1 MSSFAELLLHQFD
14 KNADKPAIIY
24 HGEILTFG
32 QLESKA
38 RSIGAF
44 LQNKGLER
52 GDRVILYTPEK
63 LPFLIIHLGI
73 ILSGG
78 VSLPLNFS
86 FTKNEMLYF
95 INDSGAHF
103 VFASGEQASL
113 IKQIKDCCPKLRE
126 IFSPAETIVKN
137 GSRQF
142 KEPNLRAE
150 DSCFMLY
157 SSGTTGRPKG
167 VVHTHMNLALS
178 LLDLKACWRFV
189 PEDTL
194 LNVLP
199 LFHIHGL
206 SFGTHLSLIS
216 GASMILE
223 NKFHPIKTMEKIR
236 DATVFMAV
244 PSIYYAFLRRHEF
257 KKKAIEWNRT
267 RLFAC
272 GSAPIRPEVLPELE
286 TILNGKLIN
295 RYGMT
300 ESHVITSLPLNG
312 PFPHGSVGLPLDG
325 IEMKLV
331 AKDGRILSAENTRKD
346 NHEAVG
352 EVKIRSKN
360 LFSHYW
366 NNPAETASAFDKE
379 GFFSTG
385 DLGYLDEFGFLTL
398 VGRKKDL
405 IITDGYNVYPAVVE
419 RVLNSFTQVRESV
432 VIGVPDEKRGEKV
445 VAIVVPEGDLQT
457 SELKKYCQ
465 ANLVNY
471 QVPVRFELVD
481 ELPRNAMGKILK
493 RVLRDK
499 LAEPGFPADAD
510 DPLHI

>member
-1 MSSFAELLLHQFD
+1 MSSFAELLSHQFD

-32 QLESKA
+32 QLENKA

-44 LQNKGLER
+44 LQDKGLEK

-78 VSLPLNFS
+78 VSLPLNFR

-95 INDSGAHF
+95 INDSGSCF
-103 VFASGEQASL
+103 VFASGEQASM
-113 IKQIKDCCPKLRE
+113 INQIKDRCPKLRE
-126 IFSPAETIVKN
+126 IISPAEAIVKN
-137 GSRQF
+137 DSKQF
-142 KEPNLRAE
+142 KEPNLGVE
-150 DSCFMLY
+150 DNCFMLY

-167 VVHTHMNLALS
+167 VVHTHMNLASS
-178 LLDLKACWRFV
+178 LLDLKTCWRFV

-206 SFGTHLSLIS
+206 SFATHLSLIS

-223 NKFHPIKTMEKIR
+223 EKFHPIKTMEKIK

-244 PSIYYAFLRRHEF
+244 PTIYYAFLKRHEF
-257 KKKAIEWNRT
+257 KKKSKEWNKT
-267 RLFAC
+267 RLFTC
-272 GSAPIRPEVLPELE
+272 GSAPIRTEVLPELE
-286 TILNGKLIN
+286 TILNEQLIN

-331 AKDGRILSAENTRKD
+331 AKDGRTLATGTTRKD
-346 NHEAVG
+346 NHKAVG
-352 EVKIRSKN
+352 EVKIRSEN

-366 NNPAETASAFDKE
+366 NNPAATESAFDKE

-398 VGRKKDL
+398 VGREKDL
-405 IITDGYNVYPAVVE
+405 IITDGYNVYPAIVE
-419 RVLNSFTQVRESV
+419 RVLNNFIQVRESA
-432 VIGVPDEKRGEKV
+432 VIGIPDERRGEKV
-445 VAIVVPEGDLQT
+445 IAVVVPESHLDT
-457 SELKKYCQ
+457 RELKKYCQ

-471 QVPVRFELVD
+471 QVPARFELVD
-481 ELPRNAMGKILK
+481 ELPRNTMGKILK

-499 LAEPGFPADAD
+499 FSEPGTPATTH
-510 DPLHI
+510 PV